1 MFAALL
7 RRDLLLAWRSRADVL
22 VSLTFFIIVACLFPF
37 GVGSDKELLVR
48 IGPGVLWVAALLSVL
63 LSLNRLFAQDYAD
76 GTLEQWLLS
85 DTPAP
90 LWVAAKILAHWISTG
105 LPLVLISPLL
115 AVLYELP
122 AEWLPTL
129 AVSLLLGTPILAL
142 LGAVGA
148 ALTLGVRAGGVLIAL
163 LVLPLFVP
171 VLIFG
176 AGAVQAVVDGTG
188 ATPWLLLLGAGD
200 LAALSL
206 APLACAAALR
216 LAVESG

>member
-37 GVGSDKELLVR
+37 GVGSDKELLVS

-90 LWVAAKILAHWISTG
+90 LWVAAKILAHWVSTG

-122 AEWLPTL
+122 AELLPTL
-129 AVSLLLGTPILAL
+129 AISLLLGTPILAL

-176 AGAVQAVVDGTG
+176 AGAVQAAADGTG

>member
-37 GVGSDKELLVR
+37 GVGSDKELLVS
-48 IGPGVLWVAALLSVL
+48 IGSGVLWVAALLSVL

-90 LWVAAKILAHWISTG
+90 LWVAAKILAHWVSTG

-115 AVLYELP
+115 AVL
-122 AEWLPTL
+122 
-129 AVSLLLGTPILAL
+129 
-142 LGAVGA
+142 
-148 ALTLGVRAGGVLIAL
+148 
-163 LVLPLFVP
+163 
-171 VLIFG
+171 
-176 AGAVQAVVDGTG
+176 
-188 ATPWLLLLGAGD
+188 
-200 LAALSL
+200 
-206 APLACAAALR
+206 
-216 LAVESG
+216 

>member
-7 RRDLLLAWRSRADVL
+7 HRDLLLAWRSRADVL

-37 GVGSDKELLVR
+37 GVGSDKELLIS

-63 LSLNRLFAQDYAD
+63 LSLNRLFAQDYA
-76 GTLEQWLLS
+76 
-85 DTPAP
+85 
-90 LWVAAKILAHWISTG
+90 
-105 LPLVLISPLL
+105 
-115 AVLYELP
+115 
-122 AEWLPTL
+122 
-129 AVSLLLGTPILAL
+129 
-142 LGAVGA
+142 
-148 ALTLGVRAGGVLIAL
+148 
-163 LVLPLFVP
+163 
-171 VLIFG
+171 
-176 AGAVQAVVDGTG
+176 DGTG